1 MWFNRIP
8 KNRRLGRE
16 HVLDVKVRSTQARKA
31 RSRTLAIALG
41 VAFAFVFGGFLLW
54 RTAEWGL
61 RVFVYENKAFALEN
75 LDIQTDGV
83 IPLDQL
89 RRWTAAKIDDNLLSL
104 DLARVKRNLELVPL
118 IRSVSV
124 ERLLPHTLRIRVIE
138 REPIAQINIPRSTAT
153 GVVDFVVFHLDADSC
168 VMIPLDPRLR
178 TSTLNEPNDQL
189 PLICGIKS
197 RDIKAGGRLDFP
209 QLRAALQ
216 LIVAFDRSPMVGV
229 ADFKRID
236 VSSADV
242 LVVTTGQGGEI
253 TFGLTDLDQ
262 QLRRWRQIVDSGQKL
277 GKAIATL
284 DLSINDNI
292 PARWLEANAVPPSP
306 PKLPKSWRNKKKH
319 V

>member
-1 MWFNRIP
+1 
-8 KNRRLGRE
+8 
-16 HVLDVKVRSTQARKA
+16 
-31 RSRTLAIALG
+31 
-41 VAFAFVFGGFLLW
+41 
-54 RTAEWGL
+54 
-61 RVFVYENKAFALEN
+61 
-75 LDIQTDGV
+75 
-83 IPLDQL
+83 L
-89 RRWTAAKIDDNLLSL
+89 RRWTAAKNDDNLLSL

-124 ERLLPHTLRIRVIE
+124 ERVLPHALRIRVIE

-153 GVVDFVVFHLDADSC
+153 GVVDFVVFHLDPDGF
-168 VMIPLDPRLR
+168 VMIPLDPHLR

-253 TFGLTDLDQ
+253 TFGLADLDQ
-262 QLRRWRQIVDSGQKL
+262 QLRRWRQIVDSGQRL

>member
-1 MWFNRIP
+1 MWFKRIP

-16 HVLDVKVRSTQARKA
+16 YVLDVKVRSTQARKA
-31 RSRTLAIALG
+31 RSRTVGIALG
-41 VAFAFVFGGFLLW
+41 VAFAFVFGGFLFW
-54 RTAEWGL
+54 RSAEWGL
-61 RVFVYENKAFALEN
+61 KVLVYENKAFALQD

-83 IPLDQL
+83 IPIDQL
-89 RRWTAAKIDDNLLSL
+89 RRWTAAKADDNLVSL

-124 ERLLPHTLRIRVIE
+124 ERVLPHTLRIRVIE

-153 GVVDFVVFHLDADSC
+153 GIVEFVVFHLDADGC
-168 VMIPLDPRLR
+168 VMIPLDPKLR
-178 TSTLNEPNDQL
+178 TTTLNEPNDQF

-197 RDIKAGGRLDFP
+197 RDIKAGGRIDFP

-242 LVVTTGQGGEI
+242 LVVATGQGGEI
-253 TFGLTDLDQ
+253 VFGLAELDQ
-262 QLRRWRQIVDSGQKL
+262 QLRRWREIVDSGQKL

-284 DLSINDNI
+284 DLSISNNI